1 MEPTEGGVE
10 EKPLKSIVSL
20 KENTDHS
27 HFKSISARRP
37 SFLSSVCFNTKL
49 LQKRKDLFA
58 GVCVRPVWGC
68 WESVSGKL
76 ALTLTLCSCRRVR
89 LEEVS
94 SPSGCRR
101 GHQQVYNSQEQPTG
115 PAV

>member
-37 SFLSSVCFNTKL
+37 SFLQFVSTPNSYKNVKISSLGC
-49 LQKRKDLFA
+49 
-58 GVCVRPVWGC
+58 VCV
-68 WESVSGKL
+68 
-76 ALTLTLCSCRRVR
+76 
-89 LEEVS
+89 
-94 SPSGCRR
+94 PSGDA
-101 GHQQVYNSQEQPTG
+101 GSQ
-115 PAV
+115 